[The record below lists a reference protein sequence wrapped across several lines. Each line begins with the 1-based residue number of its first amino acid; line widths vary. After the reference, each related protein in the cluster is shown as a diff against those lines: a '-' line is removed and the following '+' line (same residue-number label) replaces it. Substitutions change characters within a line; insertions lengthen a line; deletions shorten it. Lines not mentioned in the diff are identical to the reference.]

1 MPNQAT
7 DQMFWEKHNVL
18 GGFGQLFKEAMQS
31 NIALFWAGVAVERSW
46 VCLLFDVAQS
56 TGLSVDHNSSERCWG
71 TPVNYVEA
79 ADRVS

>member
-1 MPNQAT
+1 M
-7 DQMFWEKHNVL
+7 
-18 GGFGQLFKEAMQS
+18 
-31 NIALFWAGVAVERSW
+31 AVERSSFFCW

-56 TGLSVDHNSSERCWG
+56 TVLSVDHNSSERCWG